1 MSKSTY
7 RPARALPPL
16 AGYSSRLALRMIVR
30 TRGPYAEL
38 ASLLRPYA
46 PLMAACAVLG
56 AIGGS
61 SVAGLLAVVNQ
72 GLHAGPD
79 EGSRLL
85 LAFIGLCVLVLIG
98 SIGSDVGANWVGQR
112 IIAALRKALAA
123 KILVAPIDSLER
135 YRSHR
140 LIPVLTHD
148 IDTISDFAFIFSTF
162 AVSLTVAL
170 GCLIYLAILS
180 PPMFAVTAL
189 AVLLGLAAQAYAQVK
204 GVVGF
209 HEARDGEDRL
219 QKQYRAIAEGAK
231 ELRINRERRRR
242 IFAEQL
248 TATIDWIC
256 GKQIR
261 AITLYVSAR
270 AFGTALFFVVIGLML
285 ALRHLVWTDMDMAT
299 ASGFVLVLLY
309 MRGPVDLIIGTLPA
323 IGRTGVALRRVADLS
338 AQFST
343 PEPNL
348 LASLDDGQ
356 AALPRP
362 RQIRSIA
369 LRGASYAFP
378 AVGEAAPFVLGP
390 IDLTIRQG
398 EIVFIVGENGS
409 GKTTLIKLLLALY
422 EPASGAVLLDGEPV
436 TPQTRDAYRQL
447 FTTVFSDYYLFEDL
461 VGADTI
467 VPAEAERYLER
478 LEVAHKVAVRDGM
491 LTTTDLSTGQRKR
504 LALLNAWIEDRPVL
518 VFDEWA
524 ADQDPTFRRIFYAE
538 LLPDLRRL
546 GKTIVVISHDDR
558 YFDAADRV
566 VRIASGRVVAEPEA
580 ATTAV

>member
-1 MSKSTY
+1 MTSP
-7 RPARALPPL
+7 PA
-16 AGYSSRLALRMIVR
+16 
-30 TRGPYAEL
+30 GPHAEL
-38 ASLLRPYA
+38 ARLLRPYA
-46 PLMAACAVLG
+46 PLMAACALLG
-56 AIGGS
+56 SVGGL

-79 EGSRLL
+79 EGGRLL
-85 LAFIGLCVLVLIG
+85 LAFIGLCLLVLIG
-98 SIGSDVGANWVGQR
+98 SIGSDVGANYVGQR
-112 IIAALRKALAA
+112 IIAALRRTLAA
-123 KILVAPIDSLER
+123 RILVAPIDALER

-140 LIPVLTHD
+140 LVPVLTHD
-148 IDTISDFAFIFSTF
+148 VDTISDFAFVFSTF

-170 GCLIYLAILS
+170 GCLIYLAVLS

-189 AVLLGLAAQAYAQVK
+189 AVILGVAVQAYAQVK

-231 ELRINRERRRR
+231 ELRINRARRRR

-248 TATIDWIC
+248 TATIDWIRDR
-256 GKQIR
+256 QIR
-261 AITLYVSAR
+261 AITLYVTAR

-285 ALRHLVWTDMDMAT
+285 ALRHLVWTDLDTAT
-299 ASGFVLVLLY
+299 VSGFVLVLLY
-309 MRGPVDLIIGTLPA
+309 MRGPIDLIIGALPA
-323 IGRTGVALRRVADLS
+323 IGRTTVALRRVADLS
-338 AQFST
+338 ARFST

-348 LASLDDGQ
+348 PASLEADE
-356 AALPRP
+356 ARPAP
-362 RQIRSIA
+362 RQIRSIG
-369 LRGASYAFP
+369 LRGATYAFP
-378 AVGEAAPFVLGP
+378 AAEGAAPFVLGP
-390 IDLTIRQG
+390 IDLTVRQG

-422 EPASGAVLLDGEPV
+422 APVEGTILLDGAPV
-436 TPQTRDAYRQL
+436 TPETRDAYRQL

-461 VGADTI
+461 VGADTD
-467 VPAEAERYLER
+467 VPAEAARYLER
-478 LEVAHKVAVRDGM
+478 LEIAHKVGVRDGS

-504 LALLNAWIEDRPVL
+504 LALLNAWIEGRPVL

-546 GKTIVVISHDDR
+546 GKTIIVISHDDR
-558 YFDAADRV
+558 YFDAADRIL
-566 VRIASGRVVAEPEA
+566 RIAGGRIAAAPEESRTSSEPA
-580 ATTAV
+580 

>member
-1 MSKSTY
+1 MTFRSGSH
-7 RPARALPPL
+7 
-16 AGYSSRLALRMIVR
+16 
-30 TRGPYAEL
+30 AEL
-38 ASLLRPYA
+38 LRLLRPYT
-46 PLMAACAVLG
+46 PLIAACAVLG
-56 AIGGS
+56 ALGGL

-72 GLHAGPD
+72 GLHAGPG
-79 EGSRLL
+79 EGGRLL
-85 LAFIGLCVLVLIG
+85 LAFLGLCILVLVG
-98 SIGSDVGANWVGQR
+98 SIGSDIGSNYVGQR
-112 IIAALRKALAA
+112 LIAALRKALAA
-123 KILVAPIDSLER
+123 KILAAPIDALER

-180 PPMFAVTAL
+180 PPMFAVVAL
-189 AVLLGLAAQAYAQVK
+189 AIVLGVAVQAYAQVR
-204 GVVGF
+204 GVIGF

-231 ELRINRERRRR
+231 ELRINRDRRRR
-242 IFAEQL
+242 VFSAQL

-256 GKQIR
+256 EKQIK

-285 ALRHLVWTDMDMAT
+285 ALRHLVWTDIDAAT

-309 MRGPVDLIIGTLPA
+309 MRGPVDLIIGALPA
-323 IGRTGVALRRVADLS
+323 IGRTTVALRRVADLS
-338 AQFST
+338 RQFSS

-348 LASLDDGQ
+348 LESLDDPE
-356 AALPRP
+356 AARAAPR
-362 RQIRSIA
+362 IRSIG
-369 LRGASYAFP
+369 LSGASYAFP
-378 AVGEAAPFVLGP
+378 AVGDAPPFVLGP
-390 IDLTIRQG
+390 IDLTIREG

-422 EPASGAVLLDGEPV
+422 EPAGGTVLLDGEPV
-436 TPQTRDAYRQL
+436 TAATCDAYRQL
-447 FTTVFSDYYLFEDL
+447 FTTVFTDYYLFEDL
-461 VGADTI
+461 VGADAV

-478 LEVAHKVAVRDGM
+478 LEVSHKVAVRDGM

-504 LALLNAWIEDRPVL
+504 LALLNAWIEGRPVL

-538 LLPDLRRL
+538 LLPDLKRL

-558 YFDAADRV
+558 YFDAADRI
-566 VRIASGRVVAEPEA
+566 VRIESGRIA
-580 ATTAV
+580 AQTVPAAAMA